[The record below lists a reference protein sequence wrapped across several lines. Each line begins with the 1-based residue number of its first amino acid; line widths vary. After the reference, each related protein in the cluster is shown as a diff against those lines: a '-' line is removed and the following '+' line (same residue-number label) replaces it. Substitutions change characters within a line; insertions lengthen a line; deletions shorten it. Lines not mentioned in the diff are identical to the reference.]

1 MFKDMRDALGI
12 TKATDILE
20 HLNSLAS
27 KSEAEA
33 KTAWEAIKSIE
44 RRAMAKQTPQPGL
57 AKLMNYLDSRSVRR
71 AIVTRNFDEPV
82 AHLLTKFLDPLT
94 GERVLRGSEAEQWSG
109 TEALHDGLRG
119 FNPIL
124 TRSFTPAKPAPDPL
138 LHIAQRW
145 GLPAEQRCKNMIM
158 VGDSKDDVES
168 GKAAGAFTVVLGNQ
182 ENEAVVGDWRIT
194 SLTDLIELL
203 EG

>member
-1 MFKDMRDALGI
+1 
-12 TKATDILE
+12 
-20 HLNSLAS
+20 
-27 KSEAEA
+27 
-33 KTAWEAIKSIE
+33 
-44 RRAMAKQTPQPGL
+44 MAKQTPQPGL
-57 AKLMNYLDSRSVRR
+57 AKLMNHLDSRSVRR

-82 AHLLTKFLDPLT
+82 AHLLTKFLDPIT
-94 GERVLRGSEAEQWSG
+94 GESGPTRSATEQRPGTDALR
-109 TEALHDGLRG
+109 DGLRG
-119 FNPIL
+119 FKPIL

-138 LHIAQRW
+138 LHIAQQW
-145 GLPAEQRCKNMIM
+145 GLPAQQRSKNIIM

-194 SLTDLIELL
+194 NLTDLIELL